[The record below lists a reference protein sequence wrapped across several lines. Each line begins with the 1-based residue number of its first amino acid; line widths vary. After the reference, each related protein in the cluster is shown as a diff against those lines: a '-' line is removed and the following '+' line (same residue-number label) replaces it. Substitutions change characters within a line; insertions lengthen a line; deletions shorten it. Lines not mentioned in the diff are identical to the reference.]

1 MTKEAWPVCVDE
13 GMDAVACKE
22 FIDYE
27 IFNYFTEQDQFIRT
41 RIIGKRSFAE
51 DDWYNVIVIMMDE

>member
-1 MTKEAWPVCVDE
+1 MCVDE